1 MLSTD
6 VYNYRHSRYVK
17 YGGKYII
24 NLHIDYLRNFEFAPV
39 LVSVFKISASK
50 LKM

>member
-6 VYNYRHSRYVK
+6 VNNYTHSRYVK

-24 NLHIDYLRNFEFAPV
+24 NLHIDYLRYFEFAPV
-39 LVSVFKISASK
+39 LVSVSEISATK
-50 LKM
+50 FKM